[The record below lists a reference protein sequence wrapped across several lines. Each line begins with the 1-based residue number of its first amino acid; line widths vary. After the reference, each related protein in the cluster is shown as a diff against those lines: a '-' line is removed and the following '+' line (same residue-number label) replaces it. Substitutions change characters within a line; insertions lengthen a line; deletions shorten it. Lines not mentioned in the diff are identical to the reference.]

1 MAFALILIATVAACF
16 CLRKP
21 LKRHPNLFYG
31 LAIGLEMLY
40 GVGCVV
46 DLPELVWKPLY
57 LLMQQ
62 CTLAMALFIVVM
74 YVGAFSKESLIG
86 RKIRPIR
93 TELSIIAC
101 LLVVGH
107 MVIYLPCI
115 PRLFKGA
122 FVSNVVLVGL
132 IAAVL
137 LTVLTIIL
145 GVTSSTRIKKWMG
158 TTRWKK
164 VQKLAY
170 LFYAFVYLHLLVV
183 LMPSV
188 QHGVTN
194 AIVTAAVY
202 TLVFVVYAVLRV
214 RRAVLDNGLFSFAIA
229 HSKPLAFTNDESLHN
244 VVQGND

>member
-1 MAFALILIATVAACF
+1 MVFTLILIATVAACF
-16 CLRKP
+16 GLRKS

-31 LAIGLEMLY
+31 LAIGLEVLY

-46 DLPELVWKPLY
+46 DLPDLVWKPLY

-62 CTLAMALFIVVM
+62 CMLAMALFIVVM
-74 YVGAFSKESLIG
+74 CVGAFSRESLIG
-86 RKIRPIR
+86 RKMRPIR

-122 FVSNVVLVGL
+122 LVSNVVLVGL
-132 IAAVL
+132 ISAVL
-137 LTVLTIIL
+137 LTVLTVIL

-158 TTRWKK
+158 TTRWKN

-170 LFYAFVYLHLLVV
+170 LFYAVVYLHLLVV
-183 LMPSV
+183 LMPSM

-202 TLVFVVYAVLRV
+202 TLVFAVYAVVRV
-214 RRAVLDNGLFSFAIA
+214 RRAILDNGSFPFAITHSNTLRFA
-229 HSKPLAFTNDESLHN
+229 HDEPLHN
-244 VVQGND
+244 VATGND

>member
-1 MAFALILIATVAACF
+1 MAFITVLAITVAICF
-16 CLRKP
+16 GLRKS
-21 LKRHPNLFYG
+21 LKRHCNLFYG
-31 LAIGLEMLY
+31 LAIGLEAFY
-40 GVGCVV
+40 GLGCIVEFP
-46 DLPELVWKPLY
+46 DWLWQPLY

-62 CTLAMALFIVVM
+62 CTLAMALFVVVM
-74 YVGAFSKESLIG
+74 YAGAFSKDSLVG

-107 MVIYLPCI
+107 MLVYLPCI

-122 FVSNVVLVGL
+122 LVSNVVLIGL
-132 IAAVL
+132 VVAVF
-137 LTVLTIIL
+137 LTVLTLIL

-158 TTRWKK
+158 TTQWKH

-183 LMPSV
+183 LVPSL

-194 AIVTAAVY
+194 AIVTAVVY
-202 TLVFVVYAVLRV
+202 TLVFAVYVVLRF
-214 RRAVLDNGLFSFAIA
+214 RRAVLDNEAFPFAIV
-229 HSKPLAFTNDESLHN
+229 HSNALGFTDSEPMHN
-244 VVQGND
+244 AISGKR

>member
-1 MAFALILIATVAACF
+1 MAFALILVATIAACF

-31 LAIGLEMLY
+31 LAIGLEVLY

-46 DLPELVWKPLY
+46 DLPDLVWKPLY

-62 CTLAMALFIVVM
+62 CTLAMALFMVVM
-74 YVGAFSKESLIG
+74 YVGAFSKESQIG

-115 PRLFKGA
+115 TRLFKGA
-122 FVSNVVLVGL
+122 LVSNVVLMGL

-137 LTVLTIIL
+137 LTVLTVIL

-158 TTRWKK
+158 TTQWKK

-170 LFYAFVYLHLLVV
+170 LFYGVVYLHLLVV
-183 LMPSV
+183 LVPSL
-188 QHGVTN
+188 QHGVAN
-194 AIVTAAVY
+194 AMVTAAVY
-202 TLVFVVYAVLRV
+202 TLVFAVYAVLRV
-214 RRAVLDNGLFSFAIA
+214 RRAVLDNGLFPFAIA
-229 HSKPLAFTNDESLHN
+229 HSNTLGFPDDDPLHN
-244 VVQGND
+244 VAIGKR